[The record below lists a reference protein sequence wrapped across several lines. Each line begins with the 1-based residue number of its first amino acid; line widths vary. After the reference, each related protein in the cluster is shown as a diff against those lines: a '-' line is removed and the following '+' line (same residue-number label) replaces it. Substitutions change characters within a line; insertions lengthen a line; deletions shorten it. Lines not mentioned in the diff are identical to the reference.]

1 MYDLWEVN
9 EIAIV
14 NKLLLENGDKTKQ
27 SAAIMLYESNKKE
40 LFSKRQDTLRL
51 SRYDIRE
58 RLRTG
63 IAMNKIHLA
72 HFSHRCIVCYDMLIM
87 TDTSDN
93 NYSCKQINN

>member
-1 MYDLWEVN
+1 M
-9 EIAIV
+9 

-27 SAAIMLYESNKKE
+27 SAALMLYESNKKE
-40 LFSKRQDTLRL
+40 LFSKRQDTVRL

-72 HFSHRCIVCYDMLIM
+72 HFSHRCVVCYNII
-87 TDTSDN
+87 
-93 NYSCKQINN
+93 Y